1 MRWLPFLATLK
12 IIKHLTTLRNITY
25 LFGAGASCNCLP
37 TYNNFNKRF
46 SGFIDFVDIHKIQD
60 TLKED
65 YRDSIRSLY
74 ELLIDLKKNL
84 LFHNTPDTLAKK
96 LFHSDDHK
104 SLEDLKIGI
113 ILFFLYEQVF
123 IKEGTDPE
131 VKIAIDLRYDSFI
144 AAILKPI
151 PKKIE
156 FSNNIKILTWNYDLQ
171 FEIAYSRYTKLN
183 VQKIQEK
190 IQSYPSIASPNI
202 AFQEDNFSIVHLNG
216 IAFSSPDGKF
226 GDADLVG
233 QFADKE
239 SIVIKYLLDNFK
251 SLCEKEH
258 LRTRFLQLL
267 SFAWE
272 NTNENFTLKDVL
284 HIAHA
289 KTIAAHTHILV
300 INGYSFP
307 IFNRTVDLELFK
319 AMKFLKKIYIQS
331 PKAKDVKGVLEEIAN
346 IEGMPFKKEIIIDSE
361 YYNQFYIPD
370 LLNNERKTNIVIGS
384 SDHDII

>member
-1 MRWLPFLATLK
+1 
-12 IIKHLTTLRNITY
+12 

-37 TYNNFNKRF
+37 IYNNFSKRF
-46 SGFIDFVDIHKIQD
+46 SDFIDFVDRHKIQD

-65 YRDSIRSLY
+65 YRDNIKSLY

-104 SLEDLKIGI
+104 SLENLKIGI
-113 ILFFLYEQVF
+113 ILFFLFEQVF

-131 VKIAIDLRYDSFI
+131 VKIAMDLRYDSFI

-156 FSNNIKILTWNYDLQ
+156 FINNIKILTWNYDLQ
-171 FEIAYSRYTKLN
+171 FEIAYSRYTKLS

-190 IQSYPSIASPNI
+190 IQRYPSIASSHI
-202 AFQEDNFSIVHLNG
+202 AFQEDNISIVHLNG

-226 GDADLVG
+226 EDADLVG
-233 QFADKE
+233 QFENRE

-251 SLCEKEH
+251 SLCEKEL
-258 LRTRFLQLL
+258 LRTRFLKLL

-272 NTNENFTLKDVL
+272 NTNENFTLKDVV
-284 HIAHA
+284 HIDHA
-289 KTIAAHTHILV
+289 KRIAANTHILV

-319 AMKFLKKIYIQS
+319 TMKFLKKIYIQS
-331 PKAKDVKGVLEEIAN
+331 PNAKDVKGIIEEIAN
-346 IEGMPFKKEIIIDSE
+346 IDGMTFKKENIIDLG
-361 YYNQFYIPD
+361 YFNQFLY
-370 LLNNERKTNIVIGS
+370 S
-384 SDHDII
+384 